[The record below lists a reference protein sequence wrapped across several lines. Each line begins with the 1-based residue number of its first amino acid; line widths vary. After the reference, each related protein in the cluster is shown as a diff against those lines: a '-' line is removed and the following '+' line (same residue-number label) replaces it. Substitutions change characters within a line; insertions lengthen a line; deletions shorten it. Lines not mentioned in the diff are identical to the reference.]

1 MPGPRFS
8 GGPNSVE
15 HSSIELDSTTL
26 QPSLVPPVFSN
37 TAANM
42 DSPEFVLWPLA
53 YFPGPSASNMGYL
66 STEPMLL
73 HQTTLA
79 QSLHPSAVL
88 PHNLQPQLIST
99 TATNNDVGFDGPLI
113 NILPNSNHLT
123 RSQMAERAFD
133 PEQEEDDN
141 EELDIEGVKPILCT
155 IPPGA
160 SDNSSIEFVLQN
172 YARWLMG
179 LFDPLKV
186 VHNAKQLVLHQF
198 FFSAAS
204 RSRVLLI
211 ARLMNTLANQ
221 QALDEQGLTILGL
234 LRDSVFKNIIGC
246 SLQYPISGET
256 RRQARVS
263 LSNIHELDDQP
274 SHNCSSS
281 ILSRLSPP
289 HPPHLFDIMLD
300 PSLDLRHFAAADIIL
315 GVITGRATFCR
326 YDIPWSLELSE
337 RLEDARIQM
346 SGDLR
351 YAPTSRNFGGGP
363 SLGNGVIDPMLAQK
377 LEDDLHRIRIISSE
391 SKDPALTITRMVVQ
405 ECWREVVNIYFYM
418 ALCGASAE
426 DPRVQRSH
434 KKYMRLVGGIRPGRN
449 PDAFLFI
456 PMIVAGLAA
465 IRPKDRRVLISRAL
479 GLPEHVNPGT
489 VGNDLIRMLEDIWA
503 RTGQERRPAYWDDLS
518 IACHAVT
525 GTYDYVESRGQ
536 GFKTRTVPG
545 RRPEKK
551 LAQIEQPLVG
561 SSSATLQSTS
571 GSPSY
576 NILDLDLLELPLLPL
591 ADVPLLLDTSPY
603 VIGATPF
610 VQPASAGLLARP
622 NMLFHNPS
630 QRRSTLHLEEDD
642 SEQSDVEGVKSIIY
656 ATPHLNDIVD
666 NSSFK
671 FVLQNYQRWFPRVLF
686 DPLRAMRKVTE
697 KVLYQFSLS
706 ATSQS
711 RLVLIAQLLGTLS
724 KEWCLDEQGIIM
736 LRLLRDGIFRDII
749 GCSRSIQSQAKQYSK
764 RTAH

>member
-26 QPSLVPPVFSN
+26 QPSLVPPVLSH

-53 YFPGPSASNMGYL
+53 YYPGPSASNIDYL

-79 QSLHPSAVL
+79 QSLHPSTTL

-99 TATNNDVGFDGPLI
+99 TATNNDVSFDGPLI

-133 PEQEEDDN
+133 PEQEDDN

-160 SDNSSIEFVLQN
+160 SDNSSIGFVLQN

-198 FFSAAS
+198 SFSAAS

-211 ARLMNTLANQ
+211 AHLMNTLASQ
-221 QALDEQGLTILGL
+221 QALDEQGLMILGL
-234 LRDSVFKNIIGC
+234 LRDSIFKNIIGC

-263 LSNIHELDDQP
+263 LSNVHEQLVGIQITTSP
-274 SHNCSSS
+274 LSSTIS
-281 ILSRLSPP
+281 LLTIATPVFLAACPPP
-289 HPPHLFDIMLD
+289 HPPRLFGIILD

-337 RLEDARIQM
+337 RLLERRDNQGAEWLIGIPDQFILVLAYMNGLREDARIQA

-351 YAPTSRNFGGGP
+351 YAPTSRNFSGGP

-405 ECWREVVNIYFYM
+405 ECWREVVHIYFYM

-525 GTYDYVESRGQ
+525 GTAVC
-536 GFKTRTVPG
+536 
-545 RRPEKK
+545 
-551 LAQIEQPLVG
+551 
-561 SSSATLQSTS
+561 
-571 GSPSY
+571 
-576 NILDLDLLELPLLPL
+576 
-591 ADVPLLLDTSPY
+591 
-603 VIGATPF
+603 
-610 VQPASAGLLARP
+610 
-622 NMLFHNPS
+622 
-630 QRRSTLHLEEDD
+630 
-642 SEQSDVEGVKSIIY
+642 
-656 ATPHLNDIVD
+656 
-666 NSSFK
+666 
-671 FVLQNYQRWFPRVLF
+671 LF
-686 DPLRAMRKVTE
+686 DLQRAVTDV
-697 KVLYQFSLS
+697 K
-706 ATSQS
+706 T
-711 RLVLIAQLLGTLS
+711 
-724 KEWCLDEQGIIM
+724 
-736 LRLLRDGIFRDII
+736 
-749 GCSRSIQSQAKQYSK
+749 
-764 RTAH
+764 